1 MYPKLRFKGFDDAW
15 EQRKLGDLA
24 EIVGGGT
31 PSTSK
36 DEYWDGE
43 IDWYAPAE
51 IANQIYVES
60 SERKITSE
68 GLNNSSAKMLPVGT
82 VLFTSRAGIGKM
94 AILRK
99 EACTNQGFQ
108 SIVPHVN
115 ELDSYFIFSRSEE
128 LKRYGETVGAG
139 STFVEVS
146 GKQMSAMPLM
156 MPPTID
162 EQRKIGE
169 YFSSLDNLITL
180 HQRQCEALKK
190 QKQFFLQNMFPKEGE
205 SVPRIRFNGFTEP
218 WEQRKLSDLGSIMTG
233 STPSTSQKEYYSED
247 GIPWVTP
254 TDINSNV
261 ISKTPRKLSKLG
273 EKVARIVPANTIL
286 CTCIASIGK
295 NAMLLEKGSFNQQI
309 NSLTPNEENDPYFLL
324 TESVLWSNKMKK
336 MAASGTMQIINKKEF
351 SLLTTMV
358 PKISEQKKIG
368 ELFKK
373 IDSTITLHQRQYE
386 QLVSLKKYLL
396 SKMFI

>member
-1 MYPKLRFKGFDDAW
+1 MSSNL
-15 EQRKLGDLA
+15 
-24 EIVGGGT
+24 V
-31 PSTSK
+31 S
-36 DEYWDGE
+36 EY
-43 IDWYAPAE
+43 A
-51 IANQIYVES
+51 
-60 SERKITSE
+60 
-68 GLNNSSAKMLPVGT
+68 
-82 VLFTSRAGIGKM
+82 
-94 AILRK
+94 
-99 EACTNQGFQ
+99 
-108 SIVPHVN
+108 H
-115 ELDSYFIFSRSEE
+115 
-128 LKRYGETVGAG
+128 
-139 STFVEVS
+139 
-146 GKQMSAMPLM
+146 
-156 MPPTID
+156 
-162 EQRKIGE
+162 
-169 YFSSLDNLITL
+169 
-180 HQRQCEALKK
+180 
-190 QKQFFLQNMFPKEGE
+190 
-205 SVPRIRFNGFTEP
+205 P

-286 CTCIASIGK
+286 CTCIAGIGK

-373 IDSTITLHQRQYE
+373 IEALVKKVGIINNSPYFLHD
-386 QLVSLKKYLL
+386 
-396 SKMFI
+396 